1 MPSHIIAIV
10 TRAGRQYT
18 EEIMLTET
26 VAGRT
31 YDYTHNVG
39 RGSQSGMGFNYPN
52 AMTFAP
58 DGTVYITNRGSETIS
73 NVGWNRTGVGQR
85 ITKVTIGDEWGQEEF
100 LGEYSRYGNG
110 DGQLIW
116 PAGIASN
123 DQGEV
128 FVTDEWLNRVSVFDK
143 DDNLARSFST
153 LQDGDPE
160 PNGASGIAIA
170 SDGTIYVTDSRSHQV
185 RLFKSDGT
193 FISSFGNKGVSEGQ
207 FDSPWGIT
215 IDNAGKVY
223 VADFN
228 NHRVQ
233 KFSAD
238 GKFEQQIGRPGNK
251 RGELNGPTDVAV
263 DPDGDIYVCDW
274 SANRWDRG
282 KVHIFTPEGQ
292 FLTAL
297 VGDAQKLSQW
307 AQMTVDAN
315 DDYGKRRREVRSTE
329 PEWTFAQP
337 TAVEWDTANNRLMVA
352 DTQRSR
358 LQIYKKTSGY
368 LVPQLNL

>member
-1 MPSHIIAIV
+1 
-10 TRAGRQYT
+10 
-18 EEIMLTET
+18 MLTET

-31 YDYTHNVG
+31 YDYSHNVG
-39 RGSQSGMGFNYPN
+39 RGSQSGMGFNLPN
-52 AMTFAP
+52 AMTFTP
-58 DGTVYITNRGSETIS
+58 DGTVYVANRGSESIS

-85 ITKVTIGDEWGQEEF
+85 ISKLTIGAEWGEEEF
-100 LGEYSRYGNG
+100 LDEFSRYGDK

-123 DQGEV
+123 DQGEI

-143 DDNLARSFST
+143 DNNLVRSFNT
-153 LQDGDPE
+153 VQPGEEE
-160 PNGASGIAIA
+160 PNGAAGIAIA
-170 SDGTIYVTDSRSHQV
+170 SDGTIYVSDSRSHKV
-185 RLFKSDGT
+185 RTFKSDGT
-193 FISSFGNKGVSEGQ
+193 FISSFGSKGVSEGQ
-207 FDSPWGIT
+207 FDAPWGLT
-215 IDNAGKVY
+215 VDKDGKVY

-238 GKFEQQIGRPGNK
+238 GKFEAQIGRPGTK
-251 RGELNGPTDVAV
+251 RGELTGPTDVAV
-263 DPDGDIYVCDW
+263 DPEGDIYVCDW

-282 KVHIFTPEGQ
+282 KVHIFTADGQ

-297 VGDAQKLSQW
+297 VGDAQQLSQW

-315 DDYGKRRREVRSTE
+315 DDYAKRRREVRSTE

-337 TAVEWDTANNRLMVA
+337 TAVEWDAANNRLMVA

-358 LQIYKKTSGY
+358 LQIYKKQSGY

>member
-1 MPSHIIAIV
+1 
-10 TRAGRQYT
+10 
-18 EEIMLTET
+18 MLTET

-100 LGEYSRYGNG
+100 LGEYSRYGND

-215 IDNAGKVY
+215 IDSAGKVY

-282 KVHIFTPEGQ
+282 KVHIFTPDGQ

>member
-1 MPSHIIAIV
+1 
-10 TRAGRQYT
+10 
-18 EEIMLTET
+18 MLTET

-52 AMTFAP
+52 SLTFAP
-58 DGTVYITNRGSETIS
+58 DGTVYITNRGSESIS
-73 NVGWNRTGVGQR
+73 NVGWNRTGGGQR
-85 ITKVTIGDEWGQEEF
+85 ITKVTIGDEWGEEEF
-100 LGEYSRYGNG
+100 VGEYSRYGDG

-128 FVTDEWLNRVSVFDK
+128 FVTDEWLNRVTVFGK
-143 DDNLARSFST
+143 DDKLVRSFST

-185 RLFKSDGT
+185 RIFKNDGT

-207 FDSPWGIT
+207 FAAPWGIT
-215 IDNAGKVY
+215 IDTAGKVY

-233 KFSAD
+233 KFSAE

-251 RGELNGPTDVAV
+251 RGELTGPTDVAV

-297 VGDAQKLSQW
+297 VGDAQQLSHW

-315 DDYGKRRREVRSTE
+315 ADYAKRRREVRSTE

>member
-1 MPSHIIAIV
+1 
-10 TRAGRQYT
+10 
-18 EEIMLTET
+18 MLTET

-31 YDYTHNVG
+31 YDYSHNVG
-39 RGSQSGMGFNYPN
+39 RGSQSGMGFNWPN
-52 AMTFAP
+52 SMTFTP
-58 DGTVYITNRGSETIS
+58 DGTVYISNRGSESIS

-85 ITKVTIGDEWGQEEF
+85 ISKVTIGPEWGDEEL
-100 LGEYSRYGNG
+100 LGEFSRYGDG

-123 DQGEV
+123 DKGEV

-143 DDNLARSFST
+143 DDNLVRSFST
-153 LQDGDPE
+153 VQDGDGDT
-160 PNGASGIAIA
+160 NGAAGIAIA
-170 SDGTIYVTDSRSHQV
+170 ADGTIYVSDSRSHRV

-193 FISSFGNKGVSEGQ
+193 FIKSFGSKGVSDGQ
-207 FDSPWGIT
+207 FDGPWGLT
-215 IDNAGKVY
+215 VDNNGKVY

-238 GKFEQQIGRPGNK
+238 GKFELQIGRPGNK
-251 RGELNGPTDVAV
+251 RGDLTGPTDVAV
-263 DPDGDIYVCDW
+263 DPEGDIYVCDW
-274 SANRWDRG
+274 SKNNWDRG
-282 KVHIFTPEGQ
+282 RVHIFTAEGQ

-297 VGDAQKLSQW
+297 VGDAQQLSQW

-315 DDYGKRRREVRSTE
+315 ADYAKRRREVRTTE

-337 TAVEWDTANNRLMVA
+337 TAVEWDSANNRLMVA

-358 LQIYKKTSGY
+358 LQIYKKQSGY

>member
-1 MPSHIIAIV
+1 
-10 TRAGRQYT
+10 
-18 EEIMLTET
+18 MLTET

-39 RGSQSGMGFNYPN
+39 RGAQSGMGFNYPN

-58 DGTVYITNRGSETIS
+58 DGTVYITIRGSETIS
-73 NVGWNRTGVGQR
+73 NVGWNRTGVGLR

-100 LGEYSRYGNG
+100 LGEYSRYGDG

-143 DDNLARSFST
+143 DDNLVRSFST

-185 RLFKSDGT
+185 RLFKNDGT

-297 VGDAQKLSQW
+297 VGDAQKLCQW

-315 DDYGKRRREVRSTE
+315 DDYGKRRREVRTTE

>member
-1 MPSHIIAIV
+1 
-10 TRAGRQYT
+10 
-18 EEIMLTET
+18 MLTET

-31 YDYTHNVG
+31 YDYSHNVG
-39 RGSQSGMGFNYPN
+39 RGAQSGMGFNLPN
-52 AMTFAP
+52 SMTLAP
-58 DGTVYITNRGSETIS
+58 DGTVYITNRGSESIS

-85 ITKVTIGDEWGQEEF
+85 ISKLTIGPNWGDEEF
-100 LGEYSRYGNG
+100 LGEFSRYGNG

-123 DQGEV
+123 DAGEV
-128 FVTDEWLNRVSVFDK
+128 FVTDEWLNRVSVFDN
-143 DDNLARSFST
+143 DDKLVRSFST

-170 SDGTIYVTDSRSHQV
+170 ADGTIYVTDSRSHQV
-185 RLFKSDGT
+185 RMFKTDGT
-193 FISSFGNKGVSEGQ
+193 FINSFGNKGVTEGQ
-207 FDSPWGIT
+207 FDAPWGIT
-215 IDNAGKVY
+215 IDNDGKVY

-228 NHRVQ
+228 NDRVQ

-238 GKFEQQIGRPGNK
+238 GKFELQIGRPGTK
-251 RGELNGPTDVAV
+251 RGELSGPTDVAV

-274 SANRWDRG
+274 SNNAWQRG
-282 KVHIFTPEGQ
+282 KVHIFTAEGQ

-297 VGDAQKLSQW
+297 VGDAQQLSQW
-307 AQMTVDAN
+307 SQITVDAN
-315 DDYGKRRREVRSTE
+315 DDYAKRRREVRSTE

-337 TAVEWDTANNRLMVA
+337 TAVEWDSANNRLMVA

-358 LQIYKKTSGY
+358 VQIYGKQSGY
-368 LVPQLNL
+368 LVPQVNL